1 MSSKPSKRDSF
12 IQARRWV
19 VKIGSAL
26 ATNDGTGLRLNSI
39 DTWVSQVA
47 ALRRSGAEVL
57 MVSSGSIAEGVAR
70 LGWRD
75 RPRTIHHLQAAAAIG
90 QMGLVQA
97 YESCFQRYG
106 LITAQVLL
114 THADLSDRRRYLNA
128 RSTLL
133 SLLQLGAIPVI
144 NENDTVATEEI
155 RFGDNDS
162 LAGLVTNL
170 VEARLLVILTDQPG
184 LFERDPRHHPK
195 ARIIPLAR
203 AGDPALEPM
212 AGEGGALG
220 RGGMRTKLK
229 AAALAA
235 RSGAAT
241 AIVSGSVK
249 NVLLRIAAGE
259 ELGTLLIPAEEP
271 IAARKL
277 WLAGTLAPK
286 GRLVLDGGAV
296 RVLCEAG
303 KSLLAVGVTQV
314 DGGFNRGDVVSCVG
328 ADSKEVA
335 RGLVNYS
342 ADEARQI
349 MGKAS
354 ERIEAILGYVD
365 EAELIHRDN
374 LVLMP

>member
-1 MSSKPSKRDSF
+1 MCSERGSF
-12 IQARRWV
+12 TQARRWV

-26 ATNDGTGLRLNSI
+26 ATNDGKGLRLSSI

-47 ALRRSGAEVL
+47 ALRRRGVEVL
-57 MVSSGSIAEGVAR
+57 VVSSGSIAEGVAR
-70 LGWRD
+70 LGWRG
-75 RPRTIHHLQAAAAIG
+75 RPQVLHRLQAAAAIG

-114 THADLSDRRRYLNA
+114 THADLSDRGRYFNA
-128 RSTLL
+128 RRTLL
-133 SLLQLGAIPVI
+133 SLLRLGAIPVI

-155 RFGDNDS
+155 RFGDNDT
-162 LAGLVTNL
+162 LAGLVANL
-170 VEARLLVILTDQPG
+170 VEAGLLVILTDQPG

-195 ARIIPLAR
+195 ACMIPLAR
-203 AGDPALEPM
+203 AGDPVLEPM
-212 AGEGGALG
+212 AGEGGVLG
-220 RGGMRTKLK
+220 RGGMRTKLT

-241 AIVSGSVK
+241 AIVSGSVD
-249 NVLLRIAAGE
+249 NILLRIAAGE
-259 ELGTLLIPAEEP
+259 ELGTLLLPPEEP

-277 WLAGTLAPK
+277 WLAGTLHPK
-286 GRLVLDGGAV
+286 GRLVLDDGAV
-296 RVLCEAG
+296 RVLREAG

-314 DGGFNRGDVVSCVG
+314 DGKFNRGDLVSCVA
-328 ADSKEVA
+328 ADGKEVA

-342 ADEARQI
+342 ADETRRI

-365 EAELIHRDN
+365 DPELIHRDD

>member
-1 MSSKPSKRDSF
+1 MCSERGSF
-12 IQARRWV
+12 TQARRWV

-26 ATNDGTGLRLNSI
+26 ATNDGKGLRLSSI

-47 ALRRSGAEVL
+47 ALRRRGVEVL
-57 MVSSGSIAEGVAR
+57 VVSSGSIAEGVAR
-70 LGWRD
+70 LGWRG
-75 RPRTIHHLQAAAAIG
+75 RPQALHRLQAAAAIG

-114 THADLSDRRRYLNA
+114 THADLSDRGRYFNA
-128 RSTLL
+128 RRTLL
-133 SLLQLGAIPVI
+133 SLLRLGAIPVI

-155 RFGDNDS
+155 RFGDNDT
-162 LAGLVTNL
+162 LAGLVANL
-170 VEARLLVILTDQPG
+170 VEAGLLVILTDQPG
-184 LFERDPRHHPK
+184 LFERDPRRHPK
-195 ARIIPLAR
+195 ACMIPLAR
-203 AGDPALEPM
+203 AGDPVLEPM
-212 AGEGGALG
+212 AGEGGVLG
-220 RGGMRTKLK
+220 RGGMRTKLT

-241 AIVSGSVK
+241 AIVSGSVD
-249 NVLLRIAAGE
+249 NILLRIAAGE
-259 ELGTLLIPAEEP
+259 ELGTLLLPPEEP

-277 WLAGTLAPK
+277 WLAGTLHPK

-296 RVLCEAG
+296 RVLREAG

-314 DGGFNRGDVVSCVG
+314 DGKFNRGDLVSCVA
-328 ADSKEVA
+328 ADGKEVA

-342 ADEARQI
+342 ADETRRI

-365 EAELIHRDN
+365 DPELIHRDD

>member
-1 MSSKPSKRDSF
+1 MCSERGSF
-12 IQARRWV
+12 TQARRWV

-26 ATNDGTGLRLNSI
+26 ATNDGKGLRLSSI

-47 ALRRSGAEVL
+47 ALRRRGVEVL
-57 MVSSGSIAEGVAR
+57 VVSSGSIAEGVAR
-70 LGWRD
+70 LGWRG
-75 RPRTIHHLQAAAAIG
+75 RPQALHRLQAAAAIG

-114 THADLSDRRRYLNA
+114 THADLSDRGRYFNA
-128 RSTLL
+128 RRTLL
-133 SLLQLGAIPVI
+133 SLLRLGAIPVI

-155 RFGDNDS
+155 RFGDNDT
-162 LAGLVTNL
+162 LAGLVANL
-170 VEARLLVILTDQPG
+170 VEAGLLVILTDQPG
-184 LFERDPRHHPK
+184 FFERDPRHHPK
-195 ARIIPLAR
+195 ACMIPLAR
-203 AGDPALEPM
+203 AGDPVLEPM
-212 AGEGGALG
+212 AGEGGVLG
-220 RGGMRTKLK
+220 RGGMRTKLT

-241 AIVSGSVK
+241 AIVSGSVD
-249 NVLLRIAAGE
+249 NILLRIAAGE
-259 ELGTLLIPAEEP
+259 ELGTLLLPLEEP

-277 WLAGTLAPK
+277 WLAGTLHPK
-286 GRLVLDGGAV
+286 GRLVLDDGAV
-296 RVLCEAG
+296 RVLREAG

-314 DGGFNRGDVVSCVG
+314 DGKFNRGDLVSCVA
-328 ADSKEVA
+328 ADGKEVA

-342 ADEARQI
+342 ADETRRI

-365 EAELIHRDN
+365 DPELIHRDD

>member
-1 MSSKPSKRDSF
+1 MCSERGSF
-12 IQARRWV
+12 TQARRWV

-26 ATNDGTGLRLNSI
+26 ATNDGKGLRLSSI

-47 ALRRSGAEVL
+47 ALRRRGVEVL
-57 MVSSGSIAEGVAR
+57 VVSSGSIAEGVAR
-70 LGWRD
+70 LGWRG
-75 RPRTIHHLQAAAAIG
+75 RPQALHRLQAAAAIG

-114 THADLSDRRRYLNA
+114 THADLSDRGRYFNA
-128 RSTLL
+128 RRTLL
-133 SLLQLGAIPVI
+133 SLLRLGAIPVI

-155 RFGDNDS
+155 RFGDNDT
-162 LAGLVTNL
+162 LAGLVANL
-170 VEARLLVILTDQPG
+170 VEAGLLVILTDQPG

-195 ARIIPLAR
+195 ACMIPLAR
-203 AGDPALEPM
+203 AGDPVLEPM
-212 AGEGGALG
+212 AGEGGVLG
-220 RGGMRTKLK
+220 RGGMRTKLT

-241 AIVSGSVK
+241 AIVSGSVD
-249 NVLLRIAAGE
+249 NILLRIAAGE
-259 ELGTLLIPAEEP
+259 ELGTLLLPPEEP

-277 WLAGTLAPK
+277 WLAGTLHPK
-286 GRLVLDGGAV
+286 GRLVLDDGAV
-296 RVLCEAG
+296 RVLREAG

-314 DGGFNRGDVVSCVG
+314 DGKFNRGDLVSCVA
-328 ADSKEVA
+328 ADGKEVA

-342 ADEARQI
+342 ADETRRI

-365 EAELIHRDN
+365 DPELIHRDD

>member
-1 MSSKPSKRDSF
+1 MCAERGGF
-12 IQARRWV
+12 TQAQRWV

-26 ATNDGTGLRLNSI
+26 ATNDGNGLRLNSI

-47 ALRRSGAEVL
+47 ALRRSGVEVL
-57 MVSSGSIAEGVAR
+57 IVSSGSIAEGVAR
-70 LGWRD
+70 LGWRG
-75 RPRTIHHLQAAAAIG
+75 RPQALHRLQAAAAIG
-90 QMGLVQA
+90 QMGLVRA

-114 THADLSDRRRYLNA
+114 THADLSDSRRYFNA
-128 RSTLL
+128 RETLL

-155 RFGDNDS
+155 RFGDNDT
-162 LAGLVTNL
+162 LAGLVANL
-170 VEARLLVILTDQPG
+170 VEAGLLVILTDQPG

-195 ARIIPLAR
+195 ARMVPLAR

-235 RSGAAT
+235 RSGTAT
-241 AIVSGSVK
+241 VIVSGSVD

-259 ELGTLLIPAEEP
+259 ELGTLLIPPEEP
-271 IAARKL
+271 IAARKR
-277 WLAGTLAPK
+277 WLAGTLHPK

-296 RVLCEAG
+296 RVLREAG
-303 KSLLAVGVTQV
+303 KSLLAVGVTRV
-314 DGGFNRGDVVSCVG
+314 DGKFNRGDLVSCVG

-342 ADEARQI
+342 ADEARRI
-349 MGKAS
+349 MGNAS

>member
-1 MSSKPSKRDSF
+1 MCSDRRSF

-26 ATNDGTGLRLNSI
+26 ATNDGNGLRLNAI

-47 ALRRSGAEVL
+47 ALRRSGVEVL
-57 MVSSGSIAEGVAR
+57 IVSSGSIAEGVAR
-70 LGWRD
+70 LGWRG
-75 RPRTIHHLQAAAAIG
+75 RPQALHELQAAAAIG

-128 RSTLL
+128 RETLL

-155 RFGDNDS
+155 RFGDNDT
-162 LAGLVTNL
+162 LAGLVVNL
-170 VEARLLVILTDQPG
+170 VEAGLLVILTDQPG

-195 ARIIPLAR
+195 TRMIPLAR

-220 RGGMRTKLK
+220 RGGMRTKLT

-241 AIVSGSVK
+241 AIVSGSVD

-259 ELGTLLIPAEEP
+259 ELGTLLIPPEEP

-277 WLAGTLAPK
+277 WLAGTLHPK

-296 RVLCEAG
+296 RVLREAG
-303 KSLLAVGVTQV
+303 KSLLAVGVTRV
-314 DGGFNRGDVVSCVG
+314 DGKFNRGDLVSCVG

-342 ADEARQI
+342 ADEARRI